1 MRNVFGNSLPSKED
15 ERKRQMSVLFYSS
28 KMAAGIED
36 LQEYVCTLASGDLSE
51 VCRSCEELIK
61 RFHEP
66 GKNPGITVLCA
77 ADTEELNTIISL
89 ADLFANTQ
97 LVLILP
103 DRHLVTVGKA
113 LSMGPRFI
121 TYTDG
126 RVDDTK
132 AVLRKMVIRISQ
144 NSEALANKYNWQ
156 EKQKK

>member
-1 MRNVFGNSLPSKED
+1 
-15 ERKRQMSVLFYSS
+15 MSVLFYSS
-28 KMAAGIED
+28 TKSAAVED
-36 LQEYVCTLASGDLSE
+36 LQEYVCMLASDGQLE
-51 VCRSCEELIK
+51 ICRSCEELIQ
-61 RFHEP
+61 RFHKP

-77 ADTEELNTIISL
+77 ADAEELSTIISL

-132 AVLRKMVIRISQ
+132 AVLRKMFIRISQ
-144 NSEALANKYNWQ
+144 NSETLANKVNRQ
-156 EKQKK
+156 EEQKK